1 MQRSRIPILICLY
14 LTSHDVELL
23 FMRFLATHLPILVTS
38 VQISSPV
45 LGCVVC
51 FLAVEL

>member
-1 MQRSRIPILICLY
+1 MQRPRIPILICVY

-23 FMRFLATHLPILVTS
+23 FMCFLAAHLPILVTS

-45 LGCVVC
+45 LGCAVC